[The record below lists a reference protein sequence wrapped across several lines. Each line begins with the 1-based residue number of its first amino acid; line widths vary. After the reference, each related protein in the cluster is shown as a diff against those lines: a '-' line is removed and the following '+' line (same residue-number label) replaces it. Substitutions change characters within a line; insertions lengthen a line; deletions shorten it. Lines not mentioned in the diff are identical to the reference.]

1 MTRAGRRMVLSPR
14 SGSGGGRVLVRPSG
28 VILRQAGAASGGR
41 SLTFLCNLVLLGML
55 PMFAQCFHYMV
66 DIPPLYLLS
75 KGWPFLMVPATIWGL
90 ASLEV
95 PGRLL
100 LLTMLVW
107 LLAVTPLISIV
118 HLGNSFPDAMAT
130 TIKVWPFTYVF
141 ALAAILAWLRPD
153 RAVLRAQIIG
163 LGITTFVVM
172 SVLWVVVPASSY
184 GGSHLDTKLFMTDV
198 ERGYRIYMPMF
209 FGILLILYLNRSMWA
224 RFAWWKP
231 VAIVVCF
238 VLLQTIYKQ
247 RTAIAGAA
255 LAVVIGGLLSLR
267 RWRIAGFAL
276 FGAVGMAGLFYLATR
291 SQVVTQLQGNLGNS
305 LAVREVSVVTAW
317 NYLAADPLRW
327 VLGVGGTTRLGE
339 VTLGELFN
347 NRMFFLADIGW
358 LGVLF
363 EYGLVG
369 VGLMLMVHGIGL
381 YYALKWGRT
390 DDPLTQAFADYII
403 YLLAVSIVYSV
414 VFTPGELVTIMAF
427 TFYFGRLTRK
437 AEPVYG
443 IAPSQPVRAMPRHS
457 APARPV
463 PSGL

>member
-1 MTRAGRRMVLSPR
+1 MTRAGRGMVLSPR
-14 SGSGGGRVLVRPSG
+14 RGSGGGRVLVRPSG
-28 VILRQAGAASGGR
+28 VVLRQAGAASGGR
-41 SLTFLCNLVLLGML
+41 SFVFLGNLVLLGML

-107 LLAVTPLISIV
+107 LLAVTPLISIL

-141 ALAAILAWLRPD
+141 ALAVILAWLRPE

-184 GGSHLDTKLFMTDV
+184 GGSDLDTKLFMTDV

-255 LAVVIGGLLSLR
+255 LAVVVGGLLSLR

-276 FGAVGMAGLFYLATR
+276 FGTVGMVGLFYLATR

-457 APARPV
+457 AAARPV